1 MNSTRPPIRDWLA
14 AVPPALYAVLVV
26 GLALRLLGAWC
37 AHLIF
42 DERAHWAL
50 AETIDLVPC
59 HLHLVSR
66 TLDHPLLS
74 IYVLKLGS
82 LMLGT
87 SDFALRLPYVLA
99 GTATI
104 VPVYF
109 LGARAFSQRA
119 GLWAAALV
127 AVDQFHVGWSR
138 VFMPEVLM
146 LLFVA
151 LAMLQFL
158 RLLDRGTTANCVLLG
173 VLLGLAC
180 LAKEPAILL
189 IPALWITVL
198 ITPAYRPWLR
208 QPRWYLAHAVLLLVI
223 APDILWNAT
232 QWTESYLHRDV
243 VLASASQGL
252 SLKPLSLYLGDW
264 FRVLVNPNVLGEDYL
279 EGNLYVCHA
288 VAGVLY
294 LTGVAA
300 ALMSWR
306 MAPVRWLLV
315 VFLLV
320 VAVFVVLPGGG
331 FFEPFWWASI
341 SLIPAVVCAGA
352 VIEKLTAGSRIR
364 VAIALVGIAL
374 LAINEAFVI
383 RNPGPYE
390 ARATVEQF
398 AQDFTQ
404 KGFEA
409 LDRKD
414 LREAESRFVYVLNVG
429 GPHVG
434 AYYGLARIASERGQ
448 RAEANR
454 LLQKGLQLD
463 PQHVRAVEWRK
474 KIDRE
479 DREKE
484 SSRGR

>member
-1 MNSTRPPIRDWLA
+1 MNSTGDTIRERLA
-14 AVPPALYAVLVV
+14 TVPAMLYAIMGVAL
-26 GLALRLLGAWC
+26 GLRLLGAWC
-37 AHLIF
+37 AHWIF

-50 AETIDLVPC
+50 AETIDLAPG

-82 LMLGT
+82 LVLGT
-87 SDFALRLPYVLA
+87 GDFALRLPYVLA

-104 VPVYF
+104 LPVYF
-109 LGARAFSQRA
+109 LGARVFSPRA
-119 GLWAAALV
+119 GLWAAALL

-146 LLFVA
+146 LLLVA
-151 LAMLQFL
+151 LSLLQFL
-158 RLLDRGTTANCVLLG
+158 RTLDHDTPGNCALLG
-173 VLLGLAC
+173 ALLGLAY

-189 IPALWITVL
+189 IAALWIFVL
-198 ITPAYRPWLR
+198 ITPAYRPMLR
-208 QPRWYLAHAVLLLVI
+208 QSRWYLIHGVFLLVI
-223 APDILWNAT
+223 APDILWNMA

-264 FRVLVNPNVLGEDYL
+264 FRMVFDANVLGEDYL

-288 VAGVLY
+288 VAGALY
-294 LTGVAA
+294 LAGIVVA
-300 ALMSWR
+300 LGSR
-306 MAPVRWLLV
+306 RIAPVRWLLV

-320 VAVFVVLPGGG
+320 VGVFLVLPAGD

-341 SLIPAVVCAGA
+341 SLIPAVVCGG
-352 VIEKLTAGSRIR
+352 ELLERLTAGSRFR
-364 VAIALVGIAL
+364 VAIAMVGGTL
-374 LAINEAFVI
+374 LAFNEALVA

-390 ARATVEQF
+390 PRATVEQF
-398 AQDFTQ
+398 AQDFTE

-414 LREAESRFVYVLNVG
+414 LREAEGRFVYVLNIG
-429 GPHVG
+429 GPHAE
-434 AYYGLARIASERGQ
+434 AYYGLARIAAERGQ
-448 RAEANR
+448 GAKAER
-454 LLQKGLQLD
+454 LIQKCLKLD
-463 PQHVRAVEWRK
+463 PQHVRAVEWQR

-479 DREKE
+479 DSEKT
-484 SSRGR
+484 RG